1 LSDPP
6 RFDLQSHSSYSD
18 GALAPAGVVE
28 HAAAAGVRL
37 LALTDH
43 DNVDGVGEA
52 MAAASELG
60 IGLVPAVEISARDL
74 GARRDLHVLGYGID
88 HRDAELRRWLAH
100 SRSARER
107 RATAIEDRL
116 RELGFEL
123 DETALRDRAAA
134 GRSIGR
140 PHLAQAAVAVPANRA
155 RLEREGI
162 ADASAFLEAYLIPG
176 RPAFRPRE
184 TPTVEAAIARI
195 HAVGGVSVWA
205 HPFWDVTAPVEVT
218 AMIERLHGC
227 GLDGVECFYPSHT
240 REQTELLYDC
250 CQRLGLLSTG
260 SADFHG
266 PAHPNFS
273 RFRAFETYGCEPV
286 LGAIARGPS

>member
-1 LSDPP
+1 MSDPP

-18 GALAPAGVVE
+18 GALAPAAVAE
-28 HAAAAGVRL
+28 RAAAAGVRL

-43 DNVDGVGEA
+43 DNVEGVGEA
-52 MAAASELG
+52 MAAAGDLG
-60 IGLVPAVEISARDL
+60 IGLVRGVEISARDRT
-74 GARRDLHVLGYGID
+74 ARRDVHILGYGID
-88 HRDAELRRWLAH
+88 DRDAELRGWLAH

-107 RATAIEDRL
+107 RASAIEARL
-116 RELGFEL
+116 RELGFDL

-140 PHLAQAAVAVPANRA
+140 PHLAEAVLAVPENRA

-176 RPAFRPRE
+176 RPGFRPRE
-184 TPTVEAAIARI
+184 TPSVEAAIERI
-195 HAVGGVSVWA
+195 HAAGGVSVWA
-205 HPFWDVTAPVEVT
+205 HPFWDVSAPVEVT
-218 AMIERLHGC
+218 AMIERLTQC

-250 CQRLGLLSTG
+250 CERLGLLSTG
-260 SADFHG
+260 SSDFHG

-273 RFRAFETYGCEPV
+273 RFLAFETYGREPV
-286 LGAIARGPS
+286 LGAIARGS